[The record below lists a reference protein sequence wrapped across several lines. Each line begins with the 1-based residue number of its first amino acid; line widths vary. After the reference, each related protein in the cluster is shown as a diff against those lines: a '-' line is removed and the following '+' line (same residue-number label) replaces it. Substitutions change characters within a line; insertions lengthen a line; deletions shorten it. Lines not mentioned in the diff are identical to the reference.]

1 VAENQIGLRVV
12 EKEKSGG
19 DTAMKNNYN
28 LREFLAFSGAS
39 VLEDKKSV
47 FVGTGLPI
55 IATMLAQKTHA
66 PHLLIVFEAGGLG
79 PRIPELPV
87 SVGESRTY
95 FRGVAASSMHD
106 VMSISQAGYV
116 DFGFLGAAQMD
127 VHGNI
132 NTTVIG
138 EHDRPK
144 VRLPGSGGA
153 NDVASFSQRLVII
166 IANQTK
172 RTFVNRLDF
181 LTTPGYLDGPGGRE
195 RAGLPANSGPY
206 RVITQLGV
214 YGFDKATKRLRLISL
229 NPGVTIAEIR
239 ENSSFE
245 IVIPDKVA
253 TSPEPTEEH
262 LRILREEIDPAGIVL
277 GK

>member
-1 VAENQIGLRVV
+1 
-12 EKEKSGG
+12 
-19 DTAMKNNYN
+19 MKNNYN

-79 PRIPELPV
+79 PQIPELPI

-95 FRGVAASSMHD
+95 FRGIAASSMHD
-106 VMSISQAGYV
+106 VMSISQAGYI

-127 VHGNI
+127 VYGNI

-138 EHDRPK
+138 ERDRPK

-214 YGFDKATKRLRLISL
+214 YGFDEATKRLRLISL
-229 NPGVTIAEIR
+229 NPRVTMEEIR

-245 IVIPDKVA
+245 IIIPDKVA

-262 LRILREEIDPAGIVL
+262 LRILRQEIDPAGIVL

>member
-1 VAENQIGLRVV
+1 
-12 EKEKSGG
+12 
-19 DTAMKNNYN
+19 MKNNYN

-39 VLEDKKSV
+39 ILEDKKSV

-79 PRIPELPV
+79 PQIPELPI

-127 VHGNI
+127 VYGNI

-138 EHDRPK
+138 NHDRPK

-172 RTFVNRLDF
+172 RTFVSKLDF
-181 LTTPGYLDGPGGRE
+181 LTTPGYLDGLGGRE

-206 RVITQLGV
+206 RVITRLGV
-214 YGFDKATKRLRLISL
+214 YGFDEATKRLRLISL
-229 NPGVTIAEIR
+229 NPGVTVEEIR

-245 IVIPDKVA
+245 IIIPDKVT
-253 TSPEPTEEH
+253 TSPEPTEGH
-262 LRILREEIDPAGIVL
+262 LRILRQEIDPAGIVL
-277 GK
+277 RK